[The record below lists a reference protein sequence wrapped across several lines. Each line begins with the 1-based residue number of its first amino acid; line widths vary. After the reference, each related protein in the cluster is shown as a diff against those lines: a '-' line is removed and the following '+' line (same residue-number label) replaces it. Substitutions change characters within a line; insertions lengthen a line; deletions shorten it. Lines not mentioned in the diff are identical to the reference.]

1 MNKSLKQQLLA
12 QFYRR
17 NLPIF
22 LLSVFAALPIQLISH
37 TLFAL
42 TYTVSPTLTLPSIS
56 GDFFSPTPL
65 ALRHHSTPYC
75 CLNKSATMFC
85 F

>member
-22 LLSVFAALPIQLISH
+22 LLSVLAALAGSSVNLLLSWLIQQL
-37 TLFAL
+37 LD
-42 TYTVSPTLTLPSIS
+42 TVSEVAGSRPLSELAKLTGGFLVL
-56 GDFFSPTPL
+56 T
-65 ALRHHSTPYC
+65 ALF
-75 CLNKSATMFC
+75 LLL
-85 F
+85 

>member
-22 LLSVFAALPIQLISH
+22 LLSVLAALAGSSVNLLLSWLIQQL
-37 TLFAL
+37 LD
-42 TYTVSPTLTLPSIS
+42 TVSEVAGSRPLS
-56 GDFFSPTPL
+56 GFGKLSGGLLGFTARFF
-65 ALRHHSTPYC
+65 RV
-75 CLNKSATMFC
+75 
-85 F
+85 